1 MMAYRCMLSFGVMAA
16 GLLGVEGA
24 RRLHKR
30 PGTGRDVVSF
40 AGVPVYNYP
49 VRSDSLGESNATN
62 EEDWIV
68 VLDSAITDSEIDALC
83 KRAKDG
89 KCKMTGHPS
98 AGGVPFIEVRGSPEQ
113 METMFQNIGGL
124 AKYVEPDTHLNMIP
138 DDDADFVTEDVG
150 PSSRVGW
157 HIESIGRGF
166 ADMNGKGVNVYVFD
180 TGIRVTHQDFTGRAV
195 ATLDVVASPSSPR
208 ECKGDATCAGDV
220 RGHGTHCA
228 GLVGG
233 VNHGSA
239 PGATIHA
246 VKVLDDGGA
255 GPWSNIIGGL
265 DWVARK
271 RVRPAVA
278 SLSLGGPGVEN
289 SVSVAVDVAVAAG
302 ITVVV
307 AAGNRN
313 SDACTYTPAFAP
325 AAFTVGA
332 FAQGNKVASFSNYG
346 PCTNIWAPGFS
357 ILSNAPESDTATT
370 SKSGT
375 SMACPLVAGGAAL
388 ILEATPS
395 LTPAKVK
402 QALSDS
408 GVPDSIEP
416 YRYGG
421 GMKSGSG
428 DTNLRLYV
436 GAGGGGGDLP
446 APTPPPSSPP
456 SRRRSRFFR

>member
-1 MMAYRCMLSFGVMAA
+1 MLSLGVLAA
-16 GLLGVEGA
+16 GLVGVDGA
-24 RRLHKR
+24 RRLHRR
-30 PGTGRDVVSF
+30 PGTGRGAISF

-49 VRSDSLGESNATN
+49 VKSDSLGESNATS

-68 VLDSAITDSEIDALC
+68 VLDEAISDSEIDALC

-113 METMFQNIGGL
+113 MGTMLENIGGL

-138 DDDADFVTEDVG
+138 DDEAAFVTEDVQ
-150 PSSRVGW
+150 PSEVGW
-157 HIESIGRGF
+157 HIGNIGRGY
-166 ADMNGKGVNVYVFD
+166 ADRTGKGVNVYVFD
-180 TGIRVTHQDFTGRAV
+180 TGVRVTHQDFTGRAV
-195 ATLDVVASPSSPR
+195 ATLDVVASPSSPL
-208 ECKGDATCAGDV
+208 ECKGDNTCAGDV

-233 VNHGSA
+233 ADHGAA
-239 PGATIHA
+239 PGSTIHA

-265 DWVARK
+265 DWLARK
-271 RVRPAVA
+271 RISPAVA

-289 SVSVAVDVAVAAG
+289 SVGVAVDIAVGAG

-307 AAGNRN
+307 ASGNFN
-313 SDACTYTPAFAP
+313 SDACDYTPAFAP

-332 FAQGNKVASFSNYG
+332 IATGNQVASFSNYG
-346 PCTNIWAPGFS
+346 SCTNIWAPGFN
-357 ILSNAPESDTATT
+357 ILSNAPGSDTATT
-370 SKSGT
+370 KKSGT

-402 QALSDS
+402 QALSDN
-408 GVPDSIEP
+408 GVPDSIKP
-416 YRYGG
+416 YTYGG

-436 GAGGGGGDLP
+436 GAGGGGNLP
-446 APTPPPSSPP
+446 APTPPP